1 MGLGVSAVG
10 RDEARVFCVLVLVLM
25 CWWLVVRA
33 ELRRLRLR
41 KQRVYDLTV
50 RVLRVAGG
58 NERVF
63 NEVVDV

>member
-1 MGLGVSAVG
+1 M
-10 RDEARVFCVLVLVLM
+10 
-25 CWWLVVRA
+25 RA

-63 NEVVDV
+63 NEVVDVWASLLLGRIGVAEAEKRLEVLLRSVRQ